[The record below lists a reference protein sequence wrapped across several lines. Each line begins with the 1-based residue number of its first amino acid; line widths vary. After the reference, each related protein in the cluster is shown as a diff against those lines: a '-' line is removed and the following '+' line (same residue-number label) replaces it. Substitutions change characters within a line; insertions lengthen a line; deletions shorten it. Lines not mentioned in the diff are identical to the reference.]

1 MTVVLYG
8 INLSTF
14 TRKVRLA
21 LLEKGI
27 EHRFEIA
34 PMGSPKVKSLHPLGK
49 IPVIEHAGAAIPDSS
64 VIIAYLERVWPA
76 RPLYPADAV
85 LFAKALWLEE
95 YADTRL
101 REATLP
107 YFSES
112 VVKPVF
118 QGKPSDAA
126 ALAAAATVRDET
138 FAFLEQELPDSGFA
152 VGQALSVA
160 DVAIGAQL
168 ITYRQGAGDPDAT
181 RWPKLARYLRSLL
194 VRPHWS
200 VVMVEEE
207 AALAAGR
214 ARRSAAGTNQ
224 LPPSAK

>member
-1 MTVVLYG
+1 MLTLYG

-34 PMGSPKVKSLHPLGK
+34 PMGSPKVRALHPLGK
-49 IPVIEHAGAAIPDSS
+49 IPVIEDAGVAIPDSS
-64 VIIAYLERVWPA
+64 VIIAWLERTSPA
-76 RPLYPADAV
+76 IPLYPADDIR
-85 LFAKALWLEE
+85 FARALWLEE

-107 YFSES
+107 YFSEK

-118 QGKPSDAA
+118 QGKAGDEA
-126 ALAAAATVRDET
+126 ALAAAAGLRDGA
-138 FAFLEQELPDSGFA
+138 FAYLEHELPDWGFA
-152 VGQALSVA
+152 VGEALSVA

-168 ITYRQGAGDPDAT
+168 ITYRQGAGPLDHN
-181 RWPKLARYLRSLL
+181 RWPRLVRYLESLL
-194 VRPHWS
+194 ARPHWS
-200 VVMVEEE
+200 AVIAEEQ
-207 AALAAGR
+207 ADLAVARALH
-214 ARRSAAGTNQ
+214 SAAAANET
-224 LPPSAK
+224 PSSPG

>member
-21 LLEKGI
+21 LLEKEVG
-27 EHRFEIA
+27 HRFEVA
-34 PMGSPKVKSLHPLGK
+34 PMGSPKVRSLHPLGK
-49 IPVIEHAGAAIPDSS
+49 IPVIEHAGVAIPDSS
-64 VIIAYLERVWPA
+64 VIVAYLERVWPE

-85 LFAKALWLEE
+85 SFARALWLEE

-107 YFSES
+107 YFSEN

-118 QGKPSDAA
+118 QGKPGDPA

-138 FAFLEQELPDSGFA
+138 FTFLERELPDSGFA

-168 ITYRQGAGDPDAT
+168 ITYRQGAGDPDAS
-181 RWPKLARYLRSLL
+181 RWPKLARYLESLL
-194 VRPHWS
+194 ARPHWS
-200 VVMVEEE
+200 AVMAEEE
-207 AALAAGR
+207 AALAAAR
-214 ARRSAAGTNQ
+214 ARRSAAAANQ
-224 LPPSAK
+224 APPSSN